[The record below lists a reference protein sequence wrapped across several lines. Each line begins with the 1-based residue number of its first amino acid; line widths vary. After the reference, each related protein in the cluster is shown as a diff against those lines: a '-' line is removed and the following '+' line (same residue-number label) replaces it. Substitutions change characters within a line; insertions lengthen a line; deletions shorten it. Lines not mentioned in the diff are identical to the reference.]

1 MDKDDRNANKS
12 GASSKAFFRLLRE
25 TKPPLPL
32 FAAAIVLSLLSTLVS
47 LVIPMFTKNLVDGFS
62 LSSISGSQIVWIGAA
77 FIGMSVSS
85 GLSIFLL
92 NYTGQR
98 MVASLRDRLWKKLL
112 RLPVSYFDNNRTGES
127 VSRMTNDTGI
137 IKALISEQVAGFI
150 SGIISILGAVAVLF
164 YLNWKM
170 TLVMFAVI
178 PLAALILVPLG
189 RTMYK
194 ISLAM
199 QDETASFT
207 AVLSQVLSEIRLV
220 KSSNA
225 ERQEY
230 ESGSQAIGKLLSFG
244 VREGKVMA
252 WISPFM
258 AFVMMMLLVVVI
270 GYGGMQVASGGLTA
284 GELVAFILY
293 LIQIVMPMT
302 QLTTFFTQLQKAKGA
317 TERILQTLDADE
329 EPFGQGQEIAI
340 ADRPLIVDG
349 VTFGYKPDEPV
360 LQEVSFTMEPGTVT
374 AVVGPSGGG
383 KTTLFSLLERFYVP
397 QQGRIRLGN
406 DPIDSFSLRSWR
418 GMIGY
423 VSQESPIIA
432 GTIRE
437 NLCYGIEREVSEAE
451 LKRAAEMAYAD
462 GFIAELPNGF
472 DTDVGERGVK
482 LSGGQRQRIAIARAL
497 LRDPK
502 SSCWTKRPPVWTA
515 ARNRRAKGAEKPDAR
530 PDHDRY
536 RSPALHRRWGRSAD
550 FHREGSGY
558 GSRNARTAIRATCHV
573 SRVCLA
579 AIANRRKQRN
589 DGRNLER
596 GRREGPWRKFS
607 SLTTISIFGNWSA
620 CSWRKRAWIRS
631 WRPRMDVRRCLW
643 WNLKR
648 STWSFWTS

>member
-1 MDKDDRNANKS
+1 MPRMKSNVMDREPNVSKN

-32 FAAAIVLSLLSTLVS
+32 FAVAIVLSLLSTLVS

-62 LSSISGSQIVWIGAA
+62 LSSISGMQIVWIGAA
-77 FIGMSVSS
+77 FIGMSVAS

-112 RLPVSYFDNNRTGES
+112 RLPVSYFDNHRTGES

-137 IKALISEQVAGFI
+137 IKSLISEQVAGFI
-150 SGIISILGAVAVLF
+150 SGIISILGAVVVLF

-170 TLVMFAVI
+170 TLVMLAVI

-293 LIQIVMPMT
+293 LVQIVMPMT

-317 TERILQTLDADE
+317 TERILQTLDAEE
-329 EPFGQGQEIAI
+329 EPFGQGEEITK

-397 QQGRIRLGN
+397 QQGSIRLG
-406 DPIDSFSLRSWR
+406 DEPVDSFSLRSWR

-437 NLCYGIEREVSEAE
+437 NLRYGIEREVSEAE

-502 SSCWTKRPPVWTA
+502 ILMLD
-515 ARNRRAKGAEKPDAR
+515 E
-530 PDHDRY
+530 
-536 RSPALHRRWGRSAD
+536 
-550 FHREGSGY
+550 
-558 GSRNARTAIRATCHV
+558 AT
-573 SRVCLA
+573 
-579 AIANRRKQRN
+579 
-589 DGRNLER
+589 
-596 GRREGPWRKFS
+596 S
-607 SLTTISIFGNWSA
+607 SLDSRSEIVVQKALKNLMHGRTTIVIAHRLSTVVGADQLIFIEKGKVTGRGSHEQLLHQHA
-620 CSWRKRAWIRS
+620 MYREFASQQLQIAA
-631 WRPRMDVRRCLW
+631 
-643 WNLKR
+643 
-648 STWSFWTS
+648 TSDLTEEFTNEEEGKDRG

>member
-1 MDKDDRNANKS
+1 M
-12 GASSKAFFRLLRE
+12 RE

-32 FAAAIVLSLLSTLVS
+32 FVVAIVLSLLSTLVS

-62 LSSISGSQIVWIGAA
+62 LSSISGSQILWIGAA
-77 FIGMSVSS
+77 FIGMSVAS
-85 GLSIFLL
+85 GVSIFLL

-98 MVASLRDRLWKKLL
+98 MVASLRDRLWKKML
-112 RLPVSYFDNNRTGES
+112 RLPVSYFDNTRTGES

-137 IKALISEQVAGFI
+137 LKTLISEQVSGFI

-170 TLVMFAVI
+170 TLVMSAVI

-207 AVLSQVLSEIRLV
+207 AALSQVLSEIRLV
-220 KSSNA
+220 KASNA

-230 ESGSQAIGKLLSFG
+230 ESGNQAIGRLLSFG

-270 GYGGMQVASGGLTA
+270 GYGGMQVANGGLSA

-293 LIQIVMPMT
+293 LVQIVMPMT

-317 TERILQTLDADE
+317 TERILQTLDAEE
-329 EPFGQGQEIAI
+329 EPFDQGQEITK
-340 ADRPLIVDG
+340 ADQPLIVDG
-349 VTFGYKPDEPV
+349 VTFAYNPEEPV
-360 LQEVSFTMEPGTVT
+360 LQDVSFTMEPGTVT

-383 KTTLFSLLERFYVP
+383 KTTLFALLERFYTP
-397 QQGRIRLGN
+397 QQGSIRLG
-406 DPIDSFSLRSWR
+406 DAPIDSFSLRSWR

-497 LRDPK
+497 LRDP
-502 SSCWTKRPPVWTA
+502 
-515 ARNRRAKGAEKPDAR
+515 NILMLDE
-530 PDHDRY
+530 
-536 RSPALHRRWGRSAD
+536 
-550 FHREGSGY
+550 
-558 GSRNARTAIRATCHV
+558 AT
-573 SRVCLA
+573 
-579 AIANRRKQRN
+579 
-589 DGRNLER
+589 
-596 GRREGPWRKFS
+596 S
-607 SLTTISIFGNWSA
+607 SLDSSSEIVVQKALNNLMKGRTTIVIAHRLSTVIGADQLIFIEKGKVTGRGTHEQLLRQHAMYREFASQQLQIAASQEESEPIDNEEEE
-620 CSWRKRAWIRS
+620 
-631 WRPRMDVRRCLW
+631 M
-643 WNLKR
+643 
-648 STWSFWTS
+648 

>member
-1 MDKDDRNANKS
+1 MPRNNPNLKNIDDQVSQS
-12 GASSKAFFRLLRE
+12 GGSSKAFFRLMRE

-32 FAAAIVLSLLSTLVS
+32 FVVAIVLSLLSTLVS

-62 LSSISGSQIVWIGAA
+62 LSSISGSQILWIGAA
-77 FIGMSVSS
+77 FIGMSVAS
-85 GLSIFLL
+85 GVSIFLL

-98 MVASLRDRLWKKLL
+98 MVASLRDRLWKKML
-112 RLPVSYFDNNRTGES
+112 RLPVSYFDNTRTGES

-137 IKALISEQVAGFI
+137 LKTLISEQVSGFI

-170 TLVMFAVI
+170 TLVMSAVI

-207 AVLSQVLSEIRLV
+207 AALSQVLSEIRLV
-220 KSSNA
+220 KASNA

-230 ESGSQAIGKLLSFG
+230 ESGNQAIGRLLSFG

-270 GYGGMQVASGGLTA
+270 GYGGMQVANGGLSA

-293 LIQIVMPMT
+293 LVQIVMPMT

-317 TERILQTLDADE
+317 TERILQTLDAEE
-329 EPFGQGQEIAI
+329 EPFDQGQEITK
-340 ADRPLIVDG
+340 ADQPLIVDG
-349 VTFGYKPDEPV
+349 VTFAYNPEEPV
-360 LQEVSFTMEPGTVT
+360 LQDVSFTMEPGTVT

-383 KTTLFSLLERFYVP
+383 KTTLFALLERFYTP
-397 QQGRIRLGN
+397 QQGSIRLG
-406 DPIDSFSLRSWR
+406 DAPIDSFSLRSWR

-497 LRDPK
+497 LRDP
-502 SSCWTKRPPVWTA
+502 
-515 ARNRRAKGAEKPDAR
+515 NILMLDE
-530 PDHDRY
+530 
-536 RSPALHRRWGRSAD
+536 
-550 FHREGSGY
+550 
-558 GSRNARTAIRATCHV
+558 AT
-573 SRVCLA
+573 
-579 AIANRRKQRN
+579 
-589 DGRNLER
+589 
-596 GRREGPWRKFS
+596 S
-607 SLTTISIFGNWSA
+607 SLDSRSEIVVQKALNNLMKGRTTIVIAHRLSTVIGADQLIFIEKGKVTGRGTHEQLLRQHAMYREFASQQLQIAASQEESEPIDNEEEE
-620 CSWRKRAWIRS
+620 
-631 WRPRMDVRRCLW
+631 M
-643 WNLKR
+643 
-648 STWSFWTS
+648 

>member
-1 MDKDDRNANKS
+1 MPRNNPNVMDKDDRNANKS

-62 LSSISGSQIVWIGAA
+62 LSSISGSQIVWISAA
-77 FIGMSVSS
+77 FIGMSVAS

-317 TERILQTLDADE
+317 TERILQTLDSDE

-502 SSCWTKRPPVWTA
+502 ILMLD
-515 ARNRRAKGAEKPDAR
+515 E
-530 PDHDRY
+530 
-536 RSPALHRRWGRSAD
+536 
-550 FHREGSGY
+550 
-558 GSRNARTAIRATCHV
+558 AT
-573 SRVCLA
+573 
-579 AIANRRKQRN
+579 
-589 DGRNLER
+589 
-596 GRREGPWRKFS
+596 S
-607 SLTTISIFGNWSA
+607 SLDSRSEIVVQKALKNLMQGRTTIVIAHRLSTVVGADQLIFIEKGRVTGRGTHEQLLGQHAMYREFASQQLQIAASREMTEEISNGEEGKDHGENS
-620 CSWRKRAWIRS
+620 
-631 WRPRMDVRRCLW
+631 RR
-643 WNLKR
+643 
-648 STWSFWTS
+648 

>member
-1 MDKDDRNANKS
+1 MPRNNPNLKNIDDQVSQS
-12 GASSKAFFRLLRE
+12 GGSSKAFFRLMRE

-32 FAAAIVLSLLSTLVS
+32 FVVAIVLSLLSTLVS

-77 FIGMSVSS
+77 FIGMSVAS
-85 GLSIFLL
+85 GVSIFLL

-98 MVASLRDRLWKKLL
+98 MVASLRDRLWKKML
-112 RLPVSYFDNNRTGES
+112 RLPVSYFDNTRTGES

-137 IKALISEQVAGFI
+137 LKTLISEQVSGFI

-170 TLVMFAVI
+170 TLVMSAVI

-207 AVLSQVLSEIRLV
+207 AALSQVLSEIRLV
-220 KSSNA
+220 KASNA

-230 ESGSQAIGKLLSFG
+230 ESGNQAIGRLLSFG

-270 GYGGMQVASGGLTA
+270 GYGGMQVANGGLSA

-293 LIQIVMPMT
+293 LVQIVMPMT

-317 TERILQTLDADE
+317 TERILQTLDAEE
-329 EPFGQGQEIAI
+329 EPFDQGQEITK
-340 ADRPLIVDG
+340 ADQPLIVDG
-349 VTFGYKPDEPV
+349 VTFAYNPEEPV
-360 LQEVSFTMEPGTVT
+360 LQDVSFTMEPGTVT

-383 KTTLFSLLERFYVP
+383 KTTLFALLERFYTP
-397 QQGRIRLGN
+397 QQGSIRLG
-406 DPIDSFSLRSWR
+406 DAPIDSFSLRSWR

-437 NLCYGIEREVSEAE
+437 NLCYGIEREVTEAE

-497 LRDPK
+497 LRDP
-502 SSCWTKRPPVWTA
+502 SILMLD
-515 ARNRRAKGAEKPDAR
+515 E
-530 PDHDRY
+530 
-536 RSPALHRRWGRSAD
+536 
-550 FHREGSGY
+550 
-558 GSRNARTAIRATCHV
+558 AT
-573 SRVCLA
+573 
-579 AIANRRKQRN
+579 
-589 DGRNLER
+589 
-596 GRREGPWRKFS
+596 S
-607 SLTTISIFGNWSA
+607 SLDSRSEIVVQKALNNLMKGRTTIVIAHRLSTVIGADQLIFIEKGKVTGRGTHEQLLRQHAMYREFASQQLQIAASQEESEPIDNEEEE
-620 CSWRKRAWIRS
+620 
-631 WRPRMDVRRCLW
+631 M
-643 WNLKR
+643 
-648 STWSFWTS
+648 

>member
-1 MDKDDRNANKS
+1 M
-12 GASSKAFFRLLRE
+12 RE

-32 FAAAIVLSLLSTLVS
+32 FVVAIVLSLLSTLVS

-62 LSSISGSQIVWIGAA
+62 LSSISGSQILWIGAA
-77 FIGMSVSS
+77 FIGMSVAS
-85 GLSIFLL
+85 GVSIFLL

-98 MVASLRDRLWKKLL
+98 MVASLRDRLWKKML
-112 RLPVSYFDNNRTGES
+112 RLPVSYFDNTRTGES

-137 IKALISEQVAGFI
+137 LKTLISEQVSGFI

-170 TLVMFAVI
+170 TLVMSAVI

-207 AVLSQVLSEIRLV
+207 AALSQVLSEIRLV
-220 KSSNA
+220 KASNA

-230 ESGSQAIGKLLSFG
+230 ESGNQAIGRLLSFG

-270 GYGGMQVASGGLTA
+270 GYGGMQVANGGLSA

-293 LIQIVMPMT
+293 LVQIVMPMT

-317 TERILQTLDADE
+317 TERILQTLDAEE
-329 EPFGQGQEIAI
+329 EPFDQGQEITK
-340 ADRPLIVDG
+340 ADQPLIVDG
-349 VTFGYKPDEPV
+349 VTFAYNPEEPV
-360 LQEVSFTMEPGTVT
+360 LQDVSFTMEPGTVT

-383 KTTLFSLLERFYVP
+383 KTTLFALLERFYTP
-397 QQGRIRLGN
+397 QQGSIRLG
-406 DPIDSFSLRSWR
+406 DAPIDSFSLRSWR

-497 LRDPK
+497 LRDP
-502 SSCWTKRPPVWTA
+502 
-515 ARNRRAKGAEKPDAR
+515 NILMLDE
-530 PDHDRY
+530 
-536 RSPALHRRWGRSAD
+536 
-550 FHREGSGY
+550 
-558 GSRNARTAIRATCHV
+558 AT
-573 SRVCLA
+573 
-579 AIANRRKQRN
+579 
-589 DGRNLER
+589 
-596 GRREGPWRKFS
+596 S
-607 SLTTISIFGNWSA
+607 SLDSRSEIVVQKALNNLMKGRTTIVIAHRLSTVIGADQLIFIEKGKVTGRGTHEQLLRQHAMYREFASQQLQIAASQEESEPIDNEEEE
-620 CSWRKRAWIRS
+620 
-631 WRPRMDVRRCLW
+631 M
-643 WNLKR
+643 
-648 STWSFWTS
+648 

>member
-1 MDKDDRNANKS
+1 MPRNNPNLKNIDDQVSQS
-12 GASSKAFFRLLRE
+12 GGSSKAFFRLLRE

-32 FAAAIVLSLLSTLVS
+32 FVVAIVLSLLSTLVS

-77 FIGMSVSS
+77 FIGMSVAS
-85 GLSIFLL
+85 GVSIFLL

-98 MVASLRDRLWKKLL
+98 MVASLRDRLWKKML
-112 RLPVSYFDNNRTGES
+112 RLPVSYFDNTRTGES

-137 IKALISEQVAGFI
+137 LKTLISEQVSGFI

-207 AVLSQVLSEIRLV
+207 AALSQVLSEIRLV
-220 KSSNA
+220 KASNA

-230 ESGSQAIGKLLSFG
+230 ESGNQAIGRLLSFG

-270 GYGGMQVASGGLTA
+270 GYGGMQVANGGLSA

-293 LIQIVMPMT
+293 LVQIVMPMT

-317 TERILQTLDADE
+317 TERILQTLDAEE
-329 EPFGQGQEIAI
+329 EPFDQGQEITK
-340 ADRPLIVDG
+340 ADQPLIVDG
-349 VTFGYKPDEPV
+349 VTFAYNPEEPV
-360 LQEVSFTMEPGTVT
+360 LQDVSFTMEPGTVT

-383 KTTLFSLLERFYVP
+383 KTTLFALLERFYTP
-397 QQGRIRLGN
+397 QQGSIRLG
-406 DPIDSFSLRSWR
+406 DAPIDSFSLRSWR

-497 LRDPK
+497 LRDP
-502 SSCWTKRPPVWTA
+502 
-515 ARNRRAKGAEKPDAR
+515 NILMLDE
-530 PDHDRY
+530 
-536 RSPALHRRWGRSAD
+536 
-550 FHREGSGY
+550 
-558 GSRNARTAIRATCHV
+558 AT
-573 SRVCLA
+573 
-579 AIANRRKQRN
+579 
-589 DGRNLER
+589 
-596 GRREGPWRKFS
+596 S
-607 SLTTISIFGNWSA
+607 SLDSSSEIVVQKALNNLMKGRTTIVIAHRLSTVIGADQLIFIEKGKVTGRGTHEQLLRQHAMYREFASQQLQIAASQEESEPIDNEEEE
-620 CSWRKRAWIRS
+620 
-631 WRPRMDVRRCLW
+631 M
-643 WNLKR
+643 
-648 STWSFWTS
+648 